1 MDLKGIIKYIIG
13 KTTGFSSVINYGN
26 GVIYFD
32 FGNRDIR
39 FTFSPIN
46 DFIEESDRIISLEE
60 LDIDHFCENYVI
72 QSFHIANTTT
82 FSEEDEDEKE
92 IYNKPYYIE
101 MLYDVKQINK
111 YFPDAITN
119 YLVNTYIYDDCG
131 WEMGCPIIGE
141 YGYKIEIAPK
151 YWFNIEFIS
160 HIINDLFTHHISSTI
175 WDKYKLSL
183 QDSITIEN
191 VNIISSNTK
200 SRRLGYL
207 KYIISLFEGKRFLS
221 EQIMLNL
228 VEKDIDK
235 LQLELMTYKNSK
247 GLVQRKN
254 LKTSLFPYIEIAL
267 SMQLIQIVNNGYEL
281 TKLGVVY
288 ERLLRWPEIKNNYA
302 TENSFDLNLI
312 DKSLFL
318 ETILN
323 NDYIYIYT
331 ILEYAYTINHP
342 SYVHLKQ
349 IFQTRIINN
358 IDKIIET
365 NDLIR
370 DKSLRKLKEIKK
382 RVQAWTKADVYM
394 EHVLMPR
401 LNWLYDLDILVL
413 KNDLSFEITPHGEI
427 LMRILASFNDYTHSF
442 NIAPQKFFEYKFM
455 QLIDD
460 VFISGSTIDKQQT
473 RIFMPQYIELCFSMF
488 KTLAPNRVTYSIM
501 VAFVK
506 RLFLVTKHLIVEEIT
521 IKEFLLENPDKYIFK
536 YQKYYQDGYVQLK
549 K

>member
-13 KTTGFSSVINYGN
+13 KTTGFASIINYGN
-26 GVIYFD
+26 GVICFD
-32 FGNRDIR
+32 FGNRNMR
-39 FTFSPIN
+39 FSFSPMN
-46 DFIEESDRIISLEE
+46 DSIEEDDRIISLEE
-60 LDIDHFCENYVI
+60 LDVDHFCENYII
-72 QSFHIANTTT
+72 QGFRIANTTM
-82 FSEEDEDEKE
+82 FSEEDEDENE
-92 IYNKPYYIE
+92 RYNKPYYIE
-101 MLYDVKQINK
+101 MLYDVKQINN

-119 YLVNTYIYDDCG
+119 YIVDTFIYDDCG

-151 YWFNIEFIS
+151 YWLNIEFIS
-160 HIINDLFTHHISSTI
+160 YIINDLFVHHISSTI

-183 QDSITIEN
+183 QDSTTVEN
-191 VNIISSNTK
+191 INIITSNTK
-200 SRRLGYL
+200 SRRLGYI
-207 KYIISLFEGKRFLS
+207 KYIISLFEGKRFIS
-221 EQIMLNL
+221 EQILLNL
-228 VEKDIDK
+228 VGKDIDK
-235 LQLELMTYKNSK
+235 LQSDLMSYKNSK
-247 GLVQRKN
+247 GLVQKKN
-254 LKTSLFPYIEIAL
+254 LKTSLFPYIELAL
-267 SMQLIQIVNNGYEL
+267 SMQLIQIVNSGYEL

-288 ERLLRWPEIKNNYA
+288 EKLLCQPEIRNNYV
-302 TENSFDLNLI
+302 TENSFDLNLM
-312 DKSLFL
+312 DKTLFL

-342 SYVHLKQ
+342 SYAHLRQ
-349 IFQTRIINN
+349 IFQTRIIDN

-370 DKSLRKLKEIKK
+370 DKSLWKLKEIKK

-413 KNDLSFEITPHGEI
+413 KNDLSFEITPQGER
-427 LMRILASFNDYTHSF
+427 LMRILALFNDFTHSF
-442 NIAPQKFFEYKFM
+442 NIAPQKFFEFVFM
-455 QLIDD
+455 KLIDD
-460 VFISGSTIDKQQT
+460 VYISGSTIDKQQA

-488 KTLAPNRVTYSIM
+488 KTLAPNRVTYSIL

-506 RLFLVTKHLIVEEIT
+506 RLFLITKHLIVEEIT
-521 IKEFLLENPDKYIFK
+521 IKEYLLENPDKYVFK